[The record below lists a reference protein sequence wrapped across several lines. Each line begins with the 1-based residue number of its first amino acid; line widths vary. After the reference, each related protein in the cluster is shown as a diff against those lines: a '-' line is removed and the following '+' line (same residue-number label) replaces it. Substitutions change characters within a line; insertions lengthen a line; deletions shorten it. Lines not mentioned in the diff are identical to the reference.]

1 MNIIN
6 HITDKPFVL
15 ATGLAALIHSTWS
28 LGTLFSGEQPPVED
42 IESIIQFVHFIGWL
56 LPALLMA
63 IALDVGQIVT
73 SHEIRTSGLTWQ
85 RGLTFFVFGFATY
98 YLQWL
103 YIALHMP
110 ALELANGVSAVYSGF
125 AVIMRDSAMW
135 LIPALLPLSTILY
148 TFSGNHVNKQ
158 KSAEPLHSDNDIQ
171 VININEIKDNVPELP
186 VPDSA
191 NDDTQDNDLLH
202 FGDMD
207 NIVNLLWC
215 PNCDYDTG
223 QKETMSAAQ
232 RALRVHQSQHCKAD
246 IEVVADG

>member
-1 MNIIN
+1 MNS

-28 LGTLFSGEQPPVED
+28 LGTLFSGEQPPVEN
-42 IESIIQFVHFIGWL
+42 IESVIQFIHFIGWL

-110 ALELANGVSAVYSGF
+110 ALELANGVSVAYSSF
-125 AVIMRDSAMW
+125 AIIMRDSAMW

-148 TFSGNHVNKQ
+148 TFSGNQDDKQ
-158 KSAEPLHSDNDIQ
+158 KSEENMHSDNDIQ
-171 VININEIKDNVPELP
+171 VVSVGSARNTVLEFPVPE
-186 VPDSA
+186 SA
-191 NDDTQDNDLLH
+191 NNDAQDDDLLH
-202 FGDMD
+202 FEDTSD
-207 NIVNLLWC
+207 LINLLWC
-215 PNCDYDTG
+215 PDCGYDTG
-223 QKETMSAAQ
+223 KKDTMSAAQ
-232 RALRVHQSQHCKAD
+232 RALRVHQSQHCKAN
-246 IEVVADG
+246 IEVLNERI

>member
-1 MNIIN
+1 MNIEN

-42 IESIIQFVHFIGWL
+42 IESIIQFVHFVGWL

-103 YIALHMP
+103 YIAMHMP
-110 ALELANGVSAVYSGF
+110 ALDLADGVSIAYSSF
-125 AVIMRDSAMW
+125 AVLMRDSAMW

-148 TFSGNHVNKQ
+148 TFSGNQDDKL
-158 KSAEPLHSDNDIQ
+158 KSEEIMHSENDIQ
-171 VININEIKDNVPELP
+171 VVSVSSKRETVLEFPVPE
-186 VPDSA
+186 SA
-191 NDDTQDNDLLH
+191 NDDIQDDDLLH
-202 FGDMD
+202 FVDSD
-207 NIVNLLWC
+207 NMVNLLWC
-215 PNCDYDTG
+215 PDCDWNTGEKDT
-223 QKETMSAAQ
+223 MDAAQ
-232 RALRVHQSQHCKAD
+232 RSIRAHQSRFCKAD
-246 IEVVADG
+246 TEVLNE

>member
-1 MNIIN
+1 MNITN

-103 YIALHMP
+103 YIAMHMP
-110 ALELANGVSAVYSGF
+110 ALELADGVSVVYSGF

-148 TFSGNHVNKQ
+148 TFSDNKLSDDDKYKREHENITDYQ
-158 KSAEPLHSDNDIQ
+158 DYTDMPFMPIVLTENVSTCEDCGWMSDN
-171 VININEIKDNVPELP
+171 KATA
-186 VPDSA
+186 DSA
-191 NDDTQDNDLLH
+191 
-202 FGDMD
+202 
-207 NIVNLLWC
+207 
-215 PNCDYDTG
+215 
-223 QKETMSAAQ
+223 A
-232 RALRVHQSQHCKAD
+232 RALRAHKLHCAV
-246 IEVVADG
+246 EVT

>member
-1 MNIIN
+1 MSMIN

-73 SHEIRTSGLTWQ
+73 SHDIRTSGLSWQ

-110 ALELANGVSAVYSGF
+110 ALELANGVSDVYSGF
-125 AVIMRDSAMW
+125 AVVMRDSAMW
-135 LIPALLPLSTILY
+135 LIPSLLPLSTILY
-148 TFSGNHVNKQ
+148 TFSGKQSPDIVIVEDKPKREHETISDYQEITDMPFMPVIVVDNISTCEDCGWKSENKA
-158 KSAEPLHSDNDIQ
+158 SA
-171 VININEIKDNVPELP
+171 
-186 VPDSA
+186 DSA
-191 NDDTQDNDLLH
+191 
-202 FGDMD
+202 
-207 NIVNLLWC
+207 
-215 PNCDYDTG
+215 
-223 QKETMSAAQ
+223 A
-232 RALRVHQSQHCKAD
+232 RALRAHKLHCKAD
-246 IEVVADG
+246 IEAVANVT